1 MWDNIVPKEDM
12 KMTLEEKLRELIL
25 NKYGTVTALS
35 KAIGLSP
42 STVYSI
48 LSRGLNNASVQNVLK
63 ICDAL
68 DISADALAEG
78 LITPKDQFTL
88 SIDLNDWLL
97 AEKLNISNVN
107 LTIGGRPLTD
117 SEKSLL
123 WDSLKMA
130 ANFIQKVKP

>member
-1 MWDNIVPKEDM
+1 
-12 KMTLEEKLRELIL
+12 MTLEEKLRELIL

-107 LTIGGRPLTD
+107 LTIDGKPLTD

-123 WDSLKMA
+123 WDSLKIA